1 MDNLKTYNR
10 ILNDTWHLL
19 KKFLTMERPEFGSD
33 EYFAALITEA
43 SDMGTKYGTD
53 FATKQAALVIN
64 ELDRIWR
71 EERNERI

>member
-1 MDNLKTYNR
+1 MNKLQEYFA
-10 ILNDTWHLL
+10 IINDTWKLL
-19 KKFLTMERPEFGSD
+19 HKFAIMEKPEFGSD

-43 SDMGTKYGTD
+43 SEIGAKYGTE
-53 FATKQAALVIN
+53 FATKQAALVIG